1 MLHLFAMTAQLR
13 TAKMYNLM
21 HAVGLVLAL
30 ISPVCSAQRYY
41 GPQDPRVEDALT
53 LEHVSRRQDQ
63 AMYSQAL
70 DC

>member
-1 MLHLFAMTAQLR
+1 
-13 TAKMYNLM
+13 MYNSIHVVSL
-21 HAVGLVLAL
+21 ALAL

-63 AMYSQAL
+63 AV
-70 DC
+70 CF

>member
-1 MLHLFAMTAQLR
+1 
-13 TAKMYNLM
+13 MYNLM